1 MASRAATV
9 STPQGRR
16 LRIHG
21 SLAVLRWAGLLGLL
35 VFALFPCYWMVVSSL
50 RPQAELFTVPP
61 RLLPGTLTTEWYA
74 VVLRTTRMPRYFL
87 NSALISTASMIVS
100 LTIATLGAYGLTRF
114 RYAGQRVL
122 LLAVLTSYVL
132 PPVLLLLPLYLTLG
146 MLGLINSYAG
156 VIVAHV
162 TFTAPFCLWLLRSF
176 FKAIPV
182 DLEEAAMVDGNSRF
196 GAFVRIVL
204 PLTLSGILSTG
215 LFGFIL
221 SWNEYLFA
229 SVLLTGEARKTVP
242 IGIAEFI
249 VQFDIRWGEVMAAS
263 SLATMPVIVLFSLIQ
278 RHFVRGLMAGA
289 IKG

>member
-1 MASRAATV
+1 M
-9 STPQGRR
+9 
-16 LRIHG
+16 
-21 SLAVLRWAGLLGLL
+21 LRWAGLLGLL

-87 NSALISTASMIVS
+87 NSAVISTASMIVS

-122 LLAVLTSYVL
+122 LLSVLTSYVL

-162 TFTAPFCLWLLRSF
+162 TFTAPFCLFDCHQKKWIHPPHSASTAQPYRPCTASAARLSHKQQVEDLPCCSFQTFNLRQ
-176 FKAIPV
+176 KNCRTTMRNCAH
-182 DLEEAAMVDGNSRF
+182 
-196 GAFVRIVL
+196 
-204 PLTLSGILSTG
+204 ST
-215 LFGFIL
+215 
-221 SWNEYLFA
+221 
-229 SVLLTGEARKTVP
+229 
-242 IGIAEFI
+242 
-249 VQFDIRWGEVMAAS
+249 
-263 SLATMPVIVLFSLIQ
+263 
-278 RHFVRGLMAGA
+278 
-289 IKG
+289 

>member
-1 MASRAATV
+1 M
-9 STPQGRR
+9 
-16 LRIHG
+16 
-21 SLAVLRWAGLLGLL
+21 LRWAGLLGLL
-35 VFALFPCYWMVVSSL
+35 VFALFPCYWMLVSSL
-50 RPQAELFTVPP
+50 RPQPELFTVPP

-87 NSALISTASMIVS
+87 NSALISTAGMIVS

-122 LLAVLTSYVL
+122 LWRVDQLRAAAGSAAA
-132 PPVLLLLPLYLTLG
+132 PLYLTLG

-196 GAFVRIVL
+196 GAFVRI
-204 PLTLSGILSTG
+204 ICC
-215 LFGFIL
+215 
-221 SWNEYLFA
+221 
-229 SVLLTGEARKTVP
+229 R
-242 IGIAEFI
+242 
-249 VQFDIRWGEVMAAS
+249 
-263 SLATMPVIVLFSLIQ
+263 
-278 RHFVRGLMAGA
+278 
-289 IKG
+289 